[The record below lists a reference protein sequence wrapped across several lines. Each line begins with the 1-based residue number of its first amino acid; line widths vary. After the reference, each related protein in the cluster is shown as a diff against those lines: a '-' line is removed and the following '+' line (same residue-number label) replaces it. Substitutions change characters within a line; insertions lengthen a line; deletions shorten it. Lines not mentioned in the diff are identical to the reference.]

1 MTAGRWRETHTKTRK
16 PETKRMGNRGSL
28 EEEGQSCDLGES

>member
-1 MTAGRWRETHTKTRK
+1 MTAGRWRGTHTKTRK
-16 PETKRMGNRGSL
+16 PETERMGNPGSL